1 MVIYKQPKP
10 PAKRLKRALTAVRFI
25 VRMQMGAKDW
35 QKHEKVR
42 QRLADCVEEMQREE
56 RIRKMRDQWR
66 KQVKKTTS
74 SPAGKAVLG

>member
-1 MVIYKQPKP
+1 
-10 PAKRLKRALTAVRFI
+10 
-25 VRMQMGAKDW
+25 MGAKDW

-56 RIRKMRDQWR
+56 RIRRMRDQWR